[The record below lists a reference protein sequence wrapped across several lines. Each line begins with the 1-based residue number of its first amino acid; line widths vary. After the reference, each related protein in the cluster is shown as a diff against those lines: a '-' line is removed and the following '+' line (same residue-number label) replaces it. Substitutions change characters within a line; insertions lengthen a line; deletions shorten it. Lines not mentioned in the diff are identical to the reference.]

1 MPRPDR
7 SKTPADAR
15 AAKVAKIQKAS
26 RSAERTRGALIWGT
40 AALVV
45 AAIVGSVAFAIIR
58 DSPATADL
66 SAVKTFE
73 NPGGDHV
80 TGPIDYDSP
89 VPPGGPHHPAWW
101 NCGVY
106 SEPVVTEHAVHSL
119 EHGAVWLSYRP
130 DLPADQVAVLEELG
144 GDDYMLVSPVED
156 QESPVVATAWDHQ
169 LSLDSADEK
178 TLKAFIREYKQGP
191 QTPEPG
197 AACTGGT
204 DVSLVAGS

>member
-7 SKTPADAR
+7 TTTDR
-15 AAKVAKIQKAS
+15 AAKAAKIQKAGLA
-26 RSAERTRGALIWGT
+26 AERRRGALIWGS
-40 AALVV
+40 AALVL
-45 AAIVGSVAFAIIR
+45 ALIVGLVATVIIR
-58 DSPATADL
+58 ESPATADL
-66 SAVKTFE
+66 SGVKTFE
-73 NPGGDHV
+73 NVGGDHR
-80 TGPIDYDSP
+80 TTPIDYGSP
-89 VPPGGPHHPAWW
+89 VPAGGPHHPAWW

-119 EHGAVWLSYRP
+119 EHGAVWLSYQP
-130 DLPADQVAVLEELG
+130 DLPADQVALLEELG
-144 GDDYMLVSPVED
+144 GEDYMLVSPVED
-156 QESPVVATAWDHQ
+156 QESPVMATAWDHQ